1 VNRLAR
7 IAIIAFATTAA
18 LAPLPHNLVEAWY
31 SNRLYPS
38 IQTAVTP
45 LTNRVPFALLDV
57 AFLIVLGIVL
67 LRFVR
72 GIRRRGFGRT
82 VVGGFLPFATL
93 VSIVY
98 LVFLAMWG
106 LNYRR
111 VPIEQKLTFDDGR
124 VTRDAVRKLGEQA
137 VGMLN
142 TSYDA
147 AHAAVPD
154 AARLESAFASAQE
167 WLGARRLAATGVPK
181 WSLLGFYFRYAAIDG
196 MTDPFFL
203 EVTINPDTLPF
214 ERPFVVAH
222 EWGHLAGYADE
233 AEANLIAWLTCVR
246 GDAMARYS
254 AWFAV
259 YENVLVALPR
269 PERAALTAKLAPGP
283 RADAADSAA
292 RYARS
297 SPVVRSAARDVY
309 DSYLRANRVEEG
321 IASYTGV
328 VRLIIGAGLAQ

>member
-147 AHAAVPD
+147 AHVWSRRSPARRNGSVPD
-154 AARLESAFASAQE
+154 GLQRQACPNGPSWVSIFATPRL
-167 WLGARRLAATGVPK
+167 
-181 WSLLGFYFRYAAIDG
+181 
-196 MTDPFFL
+196 
-203 EVTINPDTLPF
+203 
-214 ERPFVVAH
+214 
-222 EWGHLAGYADE
+222 
-233 AEANLIAWLTCVR
+233 
-246 GDAMARYS
+246 MA
-254 AWFAV
+254 
-259 YENVLVALPR
+259 
-269 PERAALTAKLAPGP
+269 
-283 RADAADSAA
+283 
-292 RYARS
+292 
-297 SPVVRSAARDVY
+297 
-309 DSYLRANRVEEG
+309 
-321 IASYTGV
+321 
-328 VRLIIGAGLAQ
+328 